1 MSLPAFKTT
10 GGFSCHLFLRQGFI
24 ILKCL
29 TGVKYRRVILMR
41 FFRQQYEMLKMST
54 MAYAKW
60 DYETSMNILRSRK
73 RLIILGLL
81 LIPCIIGVSASFADI
96 PEFLGG
102 KHSYMPS
109 FYSPSIFFV
118 SIIIGMAAG
127 LITGCIGAGGGFIIT
142 PALMSAGIKG
152 ILAVGTDLFHIFAK
166 AIMGTVIH
174 KKLGNVSVALA
185 LAFLVGAIAG
195 VTGGGVV
202 NRTLYEINP
211 ILSDTFIS
219 VVFVVLLGFLGF
231 YSMIDFLKQRKVDI
245 VDVHGGSGGHE
256 AHPTK
261 PTFSSK
267 LQSVNIPPMI
277 TFDKDLVP
285 GGKKLSGLFV
295 AICGGFVG
303 FVAAIM
309 GVGGGFL
316 TFPIFVYLM
325 GVSSFTTIGTD
336 ILQIIFTAGYASI
349 TQYAIYGFIF
359 YTLAMGMLLG
369 SLIGIQVGA
378 LTTKV
383 VKGIYI
389 RGFYAIT
396 ILGGFVNRLF
406 ALPEKL
412 GQMGYIQISPAL
424 GGNLTVVGNWLFFGI
439 ITVFAVWV
447 FYMFFTNMKI
457 LRGEE

>member
-1 MSLPAFKTT
+1 M
-10 GGFSCHLFLRQGFI
+10 G
-24 ILKCL
+24 
-29 TGVKYRRVILMR
+29 
-41 FFRQQYEMLKMST
+41 FFRNQYEMLKLSS

-60 DYETSMNILRSRK
+60 DYETSMNILNSRK
-73 RLIILGLL
+73 RLIILGIL
-81 LIPCIIGVSASFADI
+81 LIPCIIGLSVSFAGLPDY
-96 PEFLGG
+96 LGG
-102 KHSYMPS
+102 KYSYMPS
-109 FYSPSIFFV
+109 FYSPSIFMV
-118 SIIIGMAAG
+118 SIVIGMAAG

-231 YSMIDFLKQRKVDI
+231 YSMLDFLKQRKSVDV
-245 VDVHGGSGGHE
+245 VDVHGGSGGHQ
-256 AHPTK
+256 ANPSK

-267 LQSVNIPPMI
+267 LQSVNAPPMI
-277 TFDKDLVP
+277 SFDHDLTP
-285 GGKKLSGLFV
+285 GGKKISGWFV
-295 AICGGFVG
+295 AFCGGFVG

-396 ILGGFVNRLF
+396 ILGGFINRLF
-406 ALPEKL
+406 ALPEQL
-412 GQMGYIQISPAL
+412 GQMGYINISPAL
-424 GGNLTVVGNWLFFGI
+424 GSILTVIGNWLFFGI
-439 ITVFAVWV
+439 IGFFGVWV